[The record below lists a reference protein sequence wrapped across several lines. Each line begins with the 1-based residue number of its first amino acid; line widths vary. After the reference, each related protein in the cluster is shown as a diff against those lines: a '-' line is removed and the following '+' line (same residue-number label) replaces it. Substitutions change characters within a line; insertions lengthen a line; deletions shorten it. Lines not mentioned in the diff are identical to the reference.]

1 MKQTKVNIWLIL
13 VAAICA
19 SVSPVYQQADNGE
32 LVYLCIE
39 PSSDAQ
45 PYLIGMKTVDLVG
58 FVPSENASVTLYSPA
73 DQSVL
78 VGVYTILP
86 DAASGG
92 YRRDTK
98 VGTALTTSQLPA
110 DRPCSAGYSEQLSD
124 MWMTF
129 TIPMSPD
136 FAMLIERSVTLS
148 QAPFTEPLHL
158 DDNLDTLPFLGA
170 MGIYLSPPASP
181 ADASTTDAA
190 SGYGFQLIQLSAAAI
205 DLTFPFVQDDRSI
218 MVLSNKDVTLSLTS
232 AESAGTDEDFSGGRA
247 PINYQSANDRMQRSQ
262 YGFTG
267 SLFQVMEDN
276 YFRIYPHGITLEAY
290 LATSFIRLEL
300 GPSEVTRNPAFIADQ
315 GSGSQQVLPLNL
327 PDIRADYFLPT
338 RRDEPIGQLVPSS
351 AGISVVGIDAQG
363 QLIVQGSNQSNVIIE
378 AWYVEVAP

>member
-1 MKQTKVNIWLIL
+1 MKQIKVYIWLIL

-45 PYLIGMKTVDLVG
+45 PYLIGIKTVDLVG
-58 FVPSENASVTLYSPA
+58 FVPSENANVTLYSPA
-73 DQSVL
+73 EESVL
-78 VGVYTILP
+78 VGMYTILP

-98 VGTALTTSQLPA
+98 VAAALTTSQLPA
-110 DRPCSAGYSEQLSD
+110 DPQCSTGYSEQLSD

-136 FAMLIERSVTLS
+136 FVMLIERFVTLP

-158 DDNLDTLPFLGA
+158 DDNLDTLPFLGVV
-170 MGIYLSPPASP
+170 GIYLSPPESP

-205 DLTFPFVQDDRSI
+205 DVTFPFVQDDRSI
-218 MVLSNKDVTLSLTS
+218 MILSNKDVTLSLTS
-232 AESAGTDEDFSGGRA
+232 AGSSGADEDFSGGRA
-247 PINYQSANDRMQRSQ
+247 PINYQSANDRMQR

-276 YFRIYPHGITLEAY
+276 YFRIYPHGLTLEAY
-290 LATSFIRLEL
+290 LATSFIRLEM
-300 GPSEVTRNPAFIADQ
+300 GPSEVARNPAFIAEQ
-315 GSGSQQVLPLNL
+315 GSGSQRVLPIKL
-327 PDIRADYFLPT
+327 PDIQADYFLPN
-338 RRDEPIGQLVPSS
+338 RRNEPIGQLVSSS
-351 AGISVVGIDAQG
+351 ASISVVGIDSQG
-363 QLIVQGSNQSNVIIE
+363 QLVVQGSNQSNITIE